1 MPRGSTTGDSAFPRA
16 SMKGVPPTMK
26 LLAITTAAVVLAAA
40 FALLADACGGGGR
53 LEVTFMNPAGYPCLC
68 TIPGMSGLL

>member
-1 MPRGSTTGDSAFPRA
+1 
-16 SMKGVPPTMK
+16 MK

-68 TIPGMSGLL
+68 TIPGMPGLL